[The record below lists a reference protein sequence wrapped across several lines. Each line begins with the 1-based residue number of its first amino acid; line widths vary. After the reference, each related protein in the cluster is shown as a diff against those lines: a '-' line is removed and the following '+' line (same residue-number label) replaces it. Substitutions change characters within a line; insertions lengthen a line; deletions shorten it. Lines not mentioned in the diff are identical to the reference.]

1 MTQVSIVLGV
11 FNGVEPP
18 PSSGSSQMTVLVPVR
33 CLECGEVY
41 SKPRR
46 GGTVEKNPGCPNC
59 GYVGWL
65 SVSLPAE
72 QPSGLRRS
80 GEDPLPR
87 RRVRRG

>member
-1 MTQVSIVLGV
+1 MTQVSSALGV
-11 FNGVEPP
+11 FIGVEPP
-18 PSSGSSQMTVLVPVR
+18 PPSSHMTVLVPVR

-41 SKPRR
+41 AKPRR
-46 GGTVEKNPGCPNC
+46 GGTVAKNPGCPNC

-72 QPSGLRRS
+72 QPSRLRRF
-80 GEDPLPR
+80 GEGPLPR

>member
-1 MTQVSIVLGV
+1 VTQVSFAVGV
-11 FNGVEPP
+11 FNGVKHP
-18 PSSGSSQMTVLVPVR
+18 PSPDPGQMTVLVPVR

-41 SKPRR
+41 AKPRR

-65 SVSLPAE
+65 SVSLPTE
-72 QPSGLRRS
+72 KPSGLRRS